1 MVLTGKSRDLCLIVS
16 NEPAEL
22 CPHLEHISM
31 VEVFQ
36 FLLTVTGFTV
46 RESQASLQTHLMGM
60 VETQG
65 VL

>member
-1 MVLTGKSRDLCLIVS
+1 
-16 NEPAEL
+16 
-22 CPHLEHISM
+22 M